1 MHTVCFWGLT
11 RSIAKRRALVK
22 SLTDA
27 VASSYGVAKKDITV
41 YVFDSAE
48 DTLAHSGR
56 LFSDGGRKTTP
67 KNKPW
72 LAHEY

>member
-22 SLTDA
+22 SLTEA
-27 VASSYGVAKKDITV
+27 VAESYGISKDVITV
-41 YVFDSAE
+41 YVFDSPE
-48 DTLAHSGR
+48 DTIAHAGR